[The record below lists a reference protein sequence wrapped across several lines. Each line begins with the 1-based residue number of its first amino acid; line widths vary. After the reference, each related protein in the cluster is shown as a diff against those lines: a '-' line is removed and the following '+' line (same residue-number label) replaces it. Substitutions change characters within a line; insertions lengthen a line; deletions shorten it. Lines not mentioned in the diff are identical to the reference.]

1 MLSDNLAIDEK
12 SENNKS
18 EIKNW
23 ADWPTVDHQS
33 AKVKS
38 GKSKE
43 VKGETKT
50 KSTWRV
56 LKRKGEEIKSP
67 VMEQREEKE

>member
-1 MLSDNLAIDEK
+1 MLSDNLTIDEK

-23 ADWPTVDHQS
+23 ADWPTVEHQS

-43 VKGETKT
+43 VKAETKM

-56 LKRKGEEIKSP
+56 LKRKEGRIKSA

>member
-1 MLSDNLAIDEK
+1 MLSDNLTIDEK

-23 ADWPTVDHQS
+23 ADWPTVEHQS

-43 VKGETKT
+43 VKAETKM
-50 KSTWRV
+50 KSTWV
-56 LKRKGEEIKSP
+56 LKWKGGEIKSA

>member
-1 MLSDNLAIDEK
+1 MLSDNLTIDEK

-23 ADWPTVDHQS
+23 ADWPTVEHQS

-43 VKGETKT
+43 VKAETKM
-50 KSTWRV
+50 KSTWV
-56 LKRKGEEIKSP
+56 LKRKGGEIKSA

>member
-1 MLSDNLAIDEK
+1 MLSDNLTIDEK
-12 SENNKS
+12 SENNKWNK
-18 EIKNW
+18 E
-23 ADWPTVDHQS
+23 HQS

-43 VKGETKT
+43 VKAETKM

-56 LKRKGEEIKSP
+56 LKRKGGEIKSA

>member
-1 MLSDNLAIDEK
+1 MLSDNLAIDD
-12 SENNKS
+12 KS

-43 VKGETKT
+43 VKAETKT

>member
-38 GKSKE
+38 DKSKE
-43 VKGETKT
+43 VKT
-50 KSTWRV
+50 
-56 LKRKGEEIKSP
+56 
-67 VMEQREEKE
+67 